1 MSRPLWL
8 SGNIQRTDLSQP
20 PQDPVAS
27 LSDHTCGFGMLGTDG
42 GLWMVGFLLSSHGA
56 PQASTWLLLEEGP
69 ADRHF
74 QDRPLFSSAVKLVLR
89 SNDGWVVTFPPLS
102 GLETSMACCYWSRF
116 CYERIITLQGGYSTP
131 DTACPSPAWE
141 ALGSLVLPFVPLLV
155 SLQQLLP
162 WAPSDR
168 GPCPPVSAASRAPRH
183 PVLPLAQGLSTQ
195 TCPPG
200 MPPPPPLPQKT

>member
-1 MSRPLWL
+1 MKL
-8 SGNIQRTDLSQP
+8 DLL
-20 PQDPVAS
+20 VYITI
-27 LSDHTCGFGMLGTDG
+27 LLGTYVVPE
-42 GLWMVGFLLSSHGA
+42 LPYPFLGKAWDLGK
-56 PQASTWLLLEEGP
+56 WKREWV
-69 ADRHF
+69 R
-74 QDRPLFSSAVKLVLR
+74 VLR
-89 SNDGWVVTFPPLS
+89 SLS

-155 SLQQLLP
+155 SLQELLP